1 MDCKGFFGKYLIKI
15 KINSQKIL
23 MTVAI
28 LVSCKMTDFIWFFL
42 KKCVSKTYLIFEWIY
57 KGICIYSV
65 L

>member
-28 LVSCKMTDFIWFFL
+28 LVSCKMTDFI
-42 KKCVSKTYLIFEWIY
+42 
-57 KGICIYSV
+57 
-65 L
+65 